1 MPADETE
8 LAPVPML
15 EALERHGVRY
25 VVIGG
30 IAAQL
35 RGAPIVTYDLD
46 VSPARDR
53 DNLDRLAAALSDLSG
68 TPRIA
73 DAPASLEIPLDGAM
87 LAGFQ
92 NLSLDTPHGQ
102 ISLDTPHGQI
112 DLVLLPDGT
121 RGYDDLVRAATR
133 VRVSGELEVPVA
145 ALADV
150 VRSKAAAGRAKD
162 HAQLP
167 ILRETLEQ
175 SRRLGL

>member
-1 MPADETE
+1 
-8 LAPVPML
+8 ML

-30 IAAQL
+30 LAAQL

-53 DNLDRLAAALSDLSG
+53 DNLDRLAAALADLG
-68 TPRIA
+68 GMPRIA
-73 DAPASLEIPLDGAM
+73 GAPTDLEIPLDGAM

-92 NLSLDTPHGQ
+92 SL
-102 ISLDTPHGQI
+102 SLDTPHGQI

-121 RGYDDLVRAATR
+121 TGYDDLVRSATR
-133 VRVSGELEVPVA
+133 VRVSAELEVSVA
-145 ALADV
+145 DLADV

-167 ILRETLEQ
+167 ILREALEQ
-175 SRRLGL
+175 SRRLGR

>member
-1 MPADETE
+1 
-8 LAPVPML
+8 ML

-35 RGAPIVTYDLD
+35 RGAPIVTQDLD
-46 VSPARDR
+46 VTPARDKE
-53 DNLDRLAAALSDLSG
+53 NLDRLAGALSDLRG
-68 TPRIA
+68 VPRIA
-73 DAPASLEIPLDGAM
+73 DAPESLDIPLDGTM

-92 NLSLDTPHGQ
+92 NLSLDTQ
-102 ISLDTPHGQI
+102 HGQI

-133 VRVSGELEVPVA
+133 LRVAEALEVWVA
-145 ALADV
+145 DLADV

-167 ILRETLEQ
+167 ALRETLEQ
-175 SRRLGL
+175 IRRRS

>member
-1 MPADETE
+1 MPADRPE
-8 LAPVPML
+8 LDPLPML

-30 IAAQL
+30 LAAQL

-53 DNLDRLAAALSDLSG
+53 ENLDRLAAALSGLSG
-68 TPRIA
+68 RPRIA
-73 DAPASLEIPLDGAM
+73 DAPAGLEVPLDGAM

-92 NLSLDTPHGQ
+92 NLSFDTPF
-102 ISLDTPHGQI
+102 GQI

-121 RGYDDLVRAATR
+121 RGYEDLVRAATR
-133 VRVSGELEVPVA
+133 LRVSEDLEVPVA
-145 ALADV
+145 QLADV

-167 ILRETLEQ
+167 ILREALEQ
-175 SRRLGL
+175 SRRLEP

>member
-1 MPADETE
+1 MPVDEPE
-8 LAPVPML
+8 LAPIPML
-15 EALERHGVRY
+15 AALERHGVRY

-30 IAAQL
+30 LAAQL

-53 DNLDRLAAALSDLSG
+53 DNLDRLAAALADLSG
-68 TPRIA
+68 KPRIA
-73 DAPASLEIPLDGAM
+73 GAPTDFEIPLDGAM

-102 ISLDTPHGQI
+102 I

-121 RGYDDLVRAATR
+121 KGYDDLVRSATR
-133 VRVSGELEVPVA
+133 VRVSAELEVPVA
-145 ALADV
+145 DLADV

-167 ILRETLEQ
+167 ILREALEQ
-175 SRRLGL
+175 TRRLGR

>member
-15 EALERHGVRY
+15 EALERHRVRY

-30 IAAQL
+30 VAAQL

-53 DNLDRLAAALSDLSG
+53 DNLDRLAAALLDLSG

-102 ISLDTPHGQI
+102 I

-133 VRVSGELEVPVA
+133 IRVSEELEVPVA

-175 SRRLGL
+175 SRRLEP